1 MSSVPRKRRGEPADQ
16 ADEAPGLINQDQVD
30 VERDEPLGDNEP
42 VERDPREAP
51 DSPSFEE

>member
-16 ADEAPGLINQDQVD
+16 ADEAPGLIDQDQVD
-30 VERDEPLGDNEP
+30 VERDEPLDENEP

-51 DSPSFEE
+51 DTPAFEE